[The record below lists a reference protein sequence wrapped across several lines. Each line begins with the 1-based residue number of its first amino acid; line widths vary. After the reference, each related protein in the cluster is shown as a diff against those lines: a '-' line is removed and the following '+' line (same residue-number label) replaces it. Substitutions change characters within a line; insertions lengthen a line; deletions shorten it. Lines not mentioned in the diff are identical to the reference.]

1 LPLLRQQRLK
11 AAAVTAASAWAWV
24 VVAEFLD
31 KLNVASAEGPVA
43 AGFDAGFRWE
53 AAAAFAHRL
62 ERSRRPR

>member
-11 AAAVTAASAWAWV
+11 AAAASAWAWV